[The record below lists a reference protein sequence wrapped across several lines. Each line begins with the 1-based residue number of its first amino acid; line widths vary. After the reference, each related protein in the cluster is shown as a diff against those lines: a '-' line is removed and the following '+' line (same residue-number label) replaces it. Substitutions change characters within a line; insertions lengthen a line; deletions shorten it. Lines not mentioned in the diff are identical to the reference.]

1 MRFRVFIITIIP
13 VTGNTN
19 HPALTVVCGGGG
31 NLRKG
36 YVTMLYG
43 ALELAAEILGI
54 CKEYKAQAIV
64 QEIANSL
71 TMPI

>member
-1 MRFRVFIITIIP
+1 MCGAAEIYER
-13 VTGNTN
+13 GN
-19 HPALTVVCGGGG
+19 
-31 NLRKG
+31 
-36 YVTMLYG
+36 VTMLYG

>member
-1 MRFRVFIITIIP
+1 M
-13 VTGNTN
+13 
-19 HPALTVVCGGGG
+19 ALW
-31 NLRKG
+31 K
-36 YVTMLYG
+36 
-43 ALELAAEILGI
+43 EILGI